1 VAAVLVLDFD
11 GTVLDTEWPAY
22 QAAAELWASFDVEL
36 TVSDWAW
43 RIGTAG
49 HDDPF
54 VELQRRLGHPL
65 EPALNEQRIARK
77 TELTDQA
84 PLNGGVL
91 EWLDE
96 AESLGVAVGIASSS
110 PQFWVERNLERLGLR
125 ERFGCLACCGDAL
138 PAKPDPTSYRH
149 AVEQLGGDPAA
160 SVAVE
165 DSAHGVMAASDAGLF
180 VVAVPH
186 DLTSHMDL
194 TAADAVVDSL
204 VELSLADALE
214 RARRRRPP
222 R

>member
-65 EPALNEQRIARK
+65 DPALNEQRIARK
-77 TELTDQA
+77 NELTDQA

-149 AVEQLGGDPAA
+149 AVEQLGGF
-160 SVAVE
+160 
-165 DSAHGVMAASDAGLF
+165 GGGRGLR
-180 VVAVPH
+180 PRR
-186 DLTSHMDL
+186 DGG
-194 TAADAVVDSL
+194 
-204 VELSLADALE
+204 ERRRAL
-214 RARRRRPP
+214 RRRRAP
-222 R
+222 RPHVAHGPDGRRRRGRLAGGAQPGRRARASS

>member
-22 QAAAELWASFDVEL
+22 QAAAELWASFGIEL
-36 TVSDWAW
+36 TVADWAW

-54 VELQRRLGHPL
+54 VELQRRLGRSL
-65 EPALNEQRIARK
+65 DPALNEQRIARK
-77 TELTDQA
+77 NELTDQA
-84 PLNGGVL
+84 PLNTGVL
-91 EWLDE
+91 AWLDE
-96 AESLGVAVGIASSS
+96 AEALGVPVGIASSS

-125 ERFGCLACCGDAL
+125 ERFGCLACCGGAI

-149 AVEQLGGDPAA
+149 AVEQLGGDPWA

-165 DSAHGVMAASDAGLF
+165 DSVHGVMAASGAGLF

-186 DLTSHMDL
+186 DLTAHMDL
-194 TAADAVVDSL
+194 GNADAVVDSL
-204 VELSLADALE
+204 VALSLVDALE